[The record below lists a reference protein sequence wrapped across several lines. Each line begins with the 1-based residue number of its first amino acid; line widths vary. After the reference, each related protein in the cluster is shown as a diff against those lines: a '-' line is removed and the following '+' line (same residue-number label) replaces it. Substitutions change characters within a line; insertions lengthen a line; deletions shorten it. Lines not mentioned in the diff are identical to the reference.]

1 MKDRMRPVAIGRKG
15 FPSGGH
21 CRNKGPGVG
30 KHRVGTVP
38 RPQGPGTQR
47 KIRRR
52 QDGGWAGDR

>member
-1 MKDRMRPVAIGRKG
+1 MRPVAIGRKG

-30 KHRVGTVP
+30 KHRVGAVP